1 MQKPGQLIGSPEAFL
16 VTLTTLIGGHG
27 GLPKES
33 NLYFEYRTTFPV
45 FIIILRDATKL
56 STIPP
61 IDFDEKVFEREE
73 LSYDAGSDNTSQTS
87 STYDGRSVRDGRVG
101 TNDKDSDGGRE
112 SSSPKA
118 RKPRNGRASK
128 DSPDP
133 LPKPR
138 SKNAC
143 GYTIADGP
151 WLYRFM
157 YNGQS
162 GNTAYIEIKDEP
174 SYITMINNFK
184 GVISKYPSRKYRVN
198 LIHVRFCRS
207 RQWLYDMLILPVYG

>member
-1 MQKPGQLIGSPEAFL
+1 MQKPGQLIGIGIGNPKVFL
-16 VTLTTLIGGHG
+16 VTLTALIGGHG

-33 NLYFEYRTTFPV
+33 NLYFEYRTTFPI
-45 FIIILRDATKL
+45 FITILRDATKL

-61 IDFDEKVFEREE
+61 IDFDKTGSEIKE

-87 STYDGRSVRDGRVG
+87 STYTGRSVRDGRVR
-101 TNDKDSDGGRE
+101 TSDKASVEGCE
-112 SSSPKA
+112 SSSSEA
-118 RKPRNGRASK
+118 RNPRNGGASK

-133 LPKPR
+133 LSKRR

-151 WLYRFM
+151 WLYRLV

-162 GNTAYIEIKDEP
+162 GNNAAYIEIKDEQ
-174 SYITMINNFK
+174 SYLTMINNFK
-184 GVISKYPSRKYRVN
+184 GVISKDPSRKYRVN
-198 LIHVRFCRS
+198 LIHVCS
-207 RQWLYDMLILPVYG
+207 LDHVYDYMTC

>member
-1 MQKPGQLIGSPEAFL
+1 MQKPGQLIGIGNPQAFL

-33 NLYFEYRTTFPV
+33 NLYFEYRTTFPI
-45 FIIILRDATKL
+45 FITILRDATKL

-61 IDFDEKVFEREE
+61 IDFDEKGSERKD
-73 LSYDAGSDNTSQTS
+73 LSYEAGSDNTSQTS
-87 STYDGRSVRDGRVG
+87 STYNDRSVRDGRVQ
-101 TNDKDSDGGRE
+101 TSDKNSEGSCE
-112 SSSPKA
+112 SSSSEA

-133 LPKPR
+133 LPKLR

-151 WLYRFM
+151 WLYRFV

-162 GNTAYIEIKDEP
+162 GNDTAYIEIKDEQ

-184 GVISKYPSRKYRVN
+184 GVISKDPSRKYRVK
-198 LIHVRFCRS
+198 LIHVRSCRS
-207 RQWLYDMLILPVYG
+207 RP